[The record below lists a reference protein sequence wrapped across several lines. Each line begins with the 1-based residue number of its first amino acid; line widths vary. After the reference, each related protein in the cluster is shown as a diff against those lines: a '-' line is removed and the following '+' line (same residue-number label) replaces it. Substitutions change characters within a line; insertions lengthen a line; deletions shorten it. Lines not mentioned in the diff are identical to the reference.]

1 MISFPLSQ
9 IYFLSDASSLPKRW
23 GTFYCFTWL
32 FVASLSREVASAAF
46 AEVGGSL
53 NLMKPHSLSRLRR
66 QRLAAAR
73 SRHGSDSPPD
83 CHSLPCRHFATPE
96 EEPIITFAD
105 TVSLRLGHAPALNVH
120 RTFIHYR
127 RAASLPYRGAQP
139 IFFLPWVDVGIDP
152 YKLSI
157 F

>member
-1 MISFPLSQ
+1 MHPWEEPTLKENFI
-9 IYFLSDASSLPKRW
+9 R
-23 GTFYCFTWL
+23 L
-32 FVASLSREVASAAF
+32 FA
-46 AEVGGSL
+46 
-53 NLMKPHSLSRLRR
+53 KPLSRLRR

-73 SRHGSDSPPD
+73 SRSGSERPPD
-83 CHSLPCRHFATPE
+83 VHSH
-96 EEPIITFAD
+96 
-105 TVSLRLGHAPALNVH
+105 
-120 RTFIHYR
+120 R

>member
-9 IYFLSDASSLPKRW
+9 IYFLSDASSLPKIW

-32 FVASLSREVASAAF
+32 FVASLSREVASAAC
-46 AEVGGSL
+46 AEVGGRL

-127 RAASLPYRGAQP
+127 RAASLPCFKGRLGYS
-139 IFFLPWVDVGIDP
+139 L
-152 YKLSI
+152 LTL
-157 F
+157 

>member
-23 GTFYCFTWL
+23 GAFYCFTWL
-32 FVASLSREVASAAF
+32 FVASLSREVASAAC

-96 EEPIITFAD
+96 EEPTITFAD
-105 TVSLRLGHAPALNVH
+105 SVSLRLGHAPAPNV
-120 RTFIHYR
+120 RRKFNYR
-127 RAASLPYRGAQP
+127 RAALLPCMGGKIFSL
-139 IFFLPWVDVGIDP
+139 
-152 YKLSI
+152 
-157 F
+157 

>member
-9 IYFLSDASSLPKRW
+9 IYFLSDASSLSKRW
-23 GTFYCFTWL
+23 GAFYCFTWL
-32 FVASLSREVASAAF
+32 FVASLSREVASAAC

-96 EEPIITFAD
+96 EEPTITFAD
-105 TVSLRLGHAPALNVH
+105 SVSLRHGHAPAPNV
-120 RTFIHYR
+120 RRKFNYL
-127 RAASLPYRGAQP
+127 RAALLPCMGGKIFSL
-139 IFFLPWVDVGIDP
+139 
-152 YKLSI
+152 
-157 F
+157 

>member
-83 CHSLPCRHFATPE
+83 CHSLPCRHCATLKGRLWWVCR
-96 EEPIITFAD
+96 TR
-105 TVSLRLGHAPALNVH
+105 LRLRLERSRNFSNRARLYDTMSALVSGGH
-120 RTFIHYR
+120 R
-127 RAASLPYRGAQP
+127 RHL
-139 IFFLPWVDVGIDP
+139 
-152 YKLSI
+152 K
-157 F
+157 